1 MAKAENGTS
10 WYAGS
15 TPAACLATSTTKKVV
30 WFHCCCGV
38 SGRHI
43 DSALLVRRVK
53 IVRVVGRVHN
63 NFRVYKKRA

>member
-30 WFHCCCGV
+30 WFHCYYDV
-38 SGRHI
+38 SGQHKG
-43 DSALLVRRVK
+43 SALLVRRAK